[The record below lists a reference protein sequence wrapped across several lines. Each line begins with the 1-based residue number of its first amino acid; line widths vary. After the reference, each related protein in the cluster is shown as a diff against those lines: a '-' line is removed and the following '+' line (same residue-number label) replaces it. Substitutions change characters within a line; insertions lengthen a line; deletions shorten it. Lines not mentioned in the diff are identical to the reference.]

1 MSKIQ
6 SLEDQLKNEQSFNQK
21 LKTDMM
27 DFIRI
32 NYNKINKT
40 TKNDISQ
47 KSEEIVKL

>member
-1 MSKIQ
+1 MTKIQ
-6 SLEDQLKNEQSFNQK
+6 AMEVQLKNEQSFNQK

-47 KSEEIVKL
+47 KIEEIQKL